1 MSGPE
6 LFTVYINNTTTRN
19 DTTIIIKNSMFGEKV
34 DSYSDT
40 RSRNVGNVGFVSL
53 KNVRKLLKLQLTL
66 QLRIEI

>member
-1 MSGPE
+1 
-6 LFTVYINNTTTRN
+6 
-19 DTTIIIKNSMFGEKV
+19 MFGEKV